1 MTEDES
7 TVPTDLLKPNRLKR
21 SRLDKQLRTLAV
33 SLRDPLILFLI
44 VIGYYWRIV
53 LAAQYN
59 WDDNPDLVNQVLP
72 WFAAQARAWH
82 SGQFPL
88 WDPYHWL
95 GQSFVGQVQPGVMY
109 PLNWLLF
116 LLPMHDG
123 YLALGFVN
131 WYYVLIHYI
140 AVLFSYALCRDLGL
154 SRRAS
159 LFGAAAFG
167 LSGYMAAVVW
177 PQMLNGA
184 CWAPLVFLFFFRILR
199 HQNAFRNAV
208 YCGAAFGFSFLSGH
222 HQAPIFIGLALAA
235 SWCYYLFICRRE
247 DRFTFGVKAALL
259 TGLFTVL
266 VSAAQMLPAIEYGRR
281 ALRWVGDNQPVG
293 WKQLVPY
300 SVHSQL
306 ALAPSH
312 LVNILVPLDGRP
324 ECFVGWAVF
333 TMAIFGIALCWNGKR
348 RREVRLLTAIALGAF
363 LYSLGPFL
371 LFHGILYSLLPM
383 LDKARTAQ
391 LDTVVSSFACAAL
404 AAFGIDALIEQCGEN
419 DWTPKLIRATLW
431 AGGLL
436 AACVFVAE
444 AFSLR
449 NVRNVDFMAISS
461 IAALLTATLLWS
473 FRRSHI
479 SANAF
484 VTLLL
489 CLGLIEWNNVGT
501 YGFRLKQ
508 QPALIQNLSQFR
520 DIADFLHQQ
529 KGPVRVDMLDSAI
542 PYNFGDWDGVDQLRG
557 YLASIST
564 DVFNLFYRYGRGSAP
579 LLSANYVISRT
590 PPVAGDQPVFTG
602 KSGVKVYENPSAFPR
617 VWPVHRLSVASDTPS
632 ITQELNAGPDALR
645 RKAFLSQPGPALET
659 CTAPDDLTL
668 SYLGLQSLDID
679 ANMSCKGMAIVSEAF
694 FPGWAATIDG
704 HAARVYQVDVA
715 LRGVVVPRGR
725 HHIQMVYRPVSVY
738 FGVALTLLG
747 LLATGGLWWRKA
759 RSPGS
764 ESVRGLQAE

>member
-7 TVPTDLLKPNRLKR
+7 TVPTDLLKR
-21 SRLDKQLRTLAV
+21 SRPGGRLRTLAV
-33 SLRDPLILFLI
+33 SLRDPLILLLI

-88 WDPYHWL
+88 WDPHHWL
-95 GQSFVGQVQPGVMY
+95 GQSFAGQVQPGIMY

-116 LLPMHDG
+116 LLPMRDG

-184 CWAPLVFLFFFRILR
+184 CWAPLAFLFFFRILR
-199 HQNAFRNAV
+199 HQNALRNAI
-208 YCGAAFGFSFLSGH
+208 YCGAVYGFSFLSGH

-235 SWCYYLFICRRE
+235 SWCYYLFTCWRE
-247 DRFTFGVKAALL
+247 DRLAFGVKAALL
-259 TGLFTVL
+259 TGLFTAL

-281 ALRWVGDNQPVG
+281 ALRWVGDGQPVA
-293 WKQLVPY
+293 WKQLIPY

-306 ALAPSH
+306 ALAPSR

-333 TMAIFGIALCWNGKR
+333 TMAILGVALCWNGKR
-348 RREVRLLTAIALGAF
+348 RREVRLLTAIAVGAF

-371 LFHGILYSLLPM
+371 LFHGILYSVLPM

-391 LDTVVSSFACAAL
+391 LDTVVSSFACTAL
-404 AAFGIDALIEQCGEN
+404 AAFGIDALIEQCREN
-419 DWTPKLIRATLW
+419 DWAPRLIRATLW

-436 AACVFVAE
+436 AACVFIAE
-444 AFSLR
+444 AFSLQ
-449 NVRNVDFMAISS
+449 NVRNLELLTMSS
-461 IAALLTATLLWS
+461 IAALLTAALLWS
-473 FRRSHI
+473 FRRAQI

-484 VTLLL
+484 VVLLL
-489 CLGLIEWNNVGT
+489 CLGLVEWNNVGT
-501 YGFRLKQ
+501 YGFRSKQ
-508 QPALIQNLSQFR
+508 QPALIQNLSQYR

-529 KGPVRVDMLDSAI
+529 KEPVRVDVLDSAI
-542 PYNFGDWDGVDQLRG
+542 PYNFGDWDGVDQSRG

-564 DVFNLFYRYGRGSAP
+564 DVFNLFYLYGHSSAP
-579 LLSANYVISRT
+579 LLSANYVISLT

-617 VWPVHRLSVASDTPS
+617 VWPVHTLSVASDIPS
-632 ITQELNAGPDALR
+632 ITRELNAGPDELR
-645 RKAFLSQPGPALET
+645 RSAFLSHPGPALET
-659 CTAPDDLTL
+659 CAAPDDLTL
-668 SYLGLQSLDID
+668 SYRGLQSLDID
-679 ANMSCKGMAIVSEAF
+679 ANMGCQGMAIVSEAY
-694 FPGWAATIDG
+694 FPGWSATVDG
-704 HAARVYQVDVA
+704 HPAPIYQVDVA

-725 HHIQMVYRPVSVY
+725 HHVQMVYRPVSVY
-738 FGVALTLLG
+738 VGVVLTLLG
-747 LLATGGLWWRKA
+747 LLATAGLWWRKR
-759 RSPGS
+759 RSS
-764 ESVRGLQAE
+764 DSKSVRTLQAE